1 MTNGNKPGKIG
12 VVFHAAAKHEST
24 LLNNKILKGSGRLN
38 TLIELLIRFQMG
50 KYAFIADI
58 KQMFHQIFVLE
69 KEQKTLSFL
78 WRDTILDKIQYYVMN
93 VHLFGK
99 IDSPWHWW
107 NKWKTTLYGLP
118 STEISRWRINVG
130 VASFCRCVRSCLW
143 CSCNLILQL
152 KSSHKVKCS
161 FAISKSRIVAIK
173 QKKIA

>member
-12 VVFHAAAKHEST
+12 GVFHAAAKHEST

-99 IDSPWHWW
+99 IDSP
-107 NKWKTTLYGLP
+107 
-118 STEISRWRINVG
+118 
-130 VASFCRCVRSCLW
+130 
-143 CSCNLILQL
+143 
-152 KSSHKVKCS
+152 
-161 FAISKSRIVAIK
+161 
-173 QKKIA
+173 